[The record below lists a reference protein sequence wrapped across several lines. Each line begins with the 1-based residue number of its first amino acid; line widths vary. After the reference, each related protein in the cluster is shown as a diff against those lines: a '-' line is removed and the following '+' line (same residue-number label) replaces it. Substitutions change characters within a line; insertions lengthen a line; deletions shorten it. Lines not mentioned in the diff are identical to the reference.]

1 MMARRGRRLAVVVI
15 LLLIV
20 GAVALVLATRPQ
32 LEDGRDDVDR
42 TWTPLRTP
50 LAARYQQLAA
60 VNAELAAAGAGE
72 RAVVRELGTT
82 LARWDRLRR
91 SSDADTDAEAET
103 ADRLE
108 GLATRVQAVV
118 VSSDRLRGV
127 DSLNQAIAAF
137 RGTAPPLQPAVTT
150 YNDAAQEY
158 ENTRNSVFRRA
169 AADLFGFDSRP
180 QLLLSGS

>member
-1 MMARRGRRLAVVVI
+1 MARRARRLAVVVI
-15 LLLIV
+15 LLLIA

-42 TWTPLRTP
+42 AWTPLRTQ
-50 LAARYQQLAA
+50 LVARYQQLAA

-72 RAVVRELGTT
+72 RAVARELRKT

-91 SSDADTDAEAET
+91 SSDDDADAEVET

-108 GLATRVQAVV
+108 GLATRVQGVV

-127 DSLNQAIAAF
+127 DPLNQAVAAF
-137 RGTAPPLQPAVTT
+137 QGTAPPLRPAVTT
-150 YNDAAQEY
+150 YNDAAQNY
-158 ENTRNSVFRRA
+158 EDTRNSVIRRA
-169 AADLFGFDSRP
+169 AADLFGYDSRP
-180 QLLLSGS
+180 QLLLSGP